1 MKEYCESCRLPL
13 REWEWSGR
21 GFCEMCEDKMIDR
34 LGSLRNTVSE
44 SDERWQDFRN
54 RLIESLQVKGMVTES
69 VVSELLDAARVASS
83 ELNRRSAAVAT
94 MQEISRCDAAK

>member
-1 MKEYCESCRLPL
+1 
-13 REWEWSGR
+13 
-21 GFCEMCEDKMIDR
+21 MIDR